1 MSTSTLNKPGT
12 LVNYRS
18 RDWMV
23 LPSDE
28 PELMRIKPLG
38 GSDEEETAIFLPL
51 QIPGEEVK
59 PSQFPEPTV
68 DQIGG
73 FQTARL
79 LFDASRLSFRNASGP
94 FRCMGKLSFRPR
106 SYQLVP
112 LVMSLKQELVRL
124 MIADDVG
131 IGKTVE
137 ALIVLKELM
146 ERGDIKRFA
155 VVCPPHLCEQWAQ
168 ELKDKLDI
176 EAEVIRSS
184 TAAKLDRLI
193 PDDNSIFHHVP
204 YQVVSI
210 DYIKADKRR
219 GIFINDCPDF
229 LIVDEAHT
237 CALPEGFS
245 SKSAQQRYSL
255 LHDLSKKKNRH
266 ILFLTATPHSGK
278 DSEFLSLMGLLNP
291 EFTTLNLDD
300 IEDRQ
305 KRRLAEHFIQRKRER
320 IKYWLNEHT
329 LFPKRDPKEIGYQL
343 TLNYHYFYQNTLRFA
358 REISMKASDNEQTQ
372 MLRSWAAIALI
383 RGVMSS
389 PAMAIEMLQNR
400 RNRLLEEDFQD
411 SIPTERQTLFGSLD
425 SSDDAPRKD
434 LMDALPMEKD
444 ELDAVEALIKEA
456 SILQQEQHDQ
466 KLKTTEKI
474 VKDWLKEGYNPI
486 VFCQYIPTA
495 NYVGNYLKEVLPKNV
510 HVEAITSELA
520 DEQRREKIAA
530 MEPSEKRVLVATD
543 CLSEG
548 INLQTLFTAV
558 LHYDLPWN
566 PNRLEQREGRV
577 DRFGQ
582 TAPDVKAYL
591 LYGQDNPM
599 DEFVMEVLIRKV
611 KEIQKTT
618 GVTIAIGE
626 DSENLMTKAAKQI
639 LFETKV
645 KDANQ
650 MRLFAEEEV
659 SNELEQARKKGEKL
673 KSIFAHENINP
684 ETIRKDLE
692 AVDEAIGDVET
703 VEHFVI
709 QSLEH
714 LGVSHTKEEHG
725 YRFQTANLP
734 AHLKNHF
741 QSEDLVRISFESP
754 TPRGYRYVGR
764 NHLFVEQ
771 LCHFMLALA
780 FDGHDKY
787 AGMAR
792 VAAIQTDA
800 VQVRTTLVM
809 FRVRNVI
816 KEVATKQEVISEEM
830 YLWGYRGIGEQL
842 ETLNY
847 TEGKDLLMKARSLVQ
862 ISEERQKSDLLREL
876 SNFDSLKEKFIEVAT
891 DRAEKL
897 VEAHGRFKEL
907 VGGRRYEKA
916 TPVLP
921 PDVMGVYI
929 LMPKPKAL

>member
-1 MSTSTLNKPGT
+1 MSGSTLNKPGT

-23 LPSDE
+23 LPSEDAD
-28 PELMRIKPLG
+28 LMRIKPLG
-38 GSDEEETAIFLPL
+38 GSDDEETAIYLPL
-51 QIPGEEVK
+51 QMPGEAVTS
-59 PSQFPEPTV
+59 SQFPAPTTE
-68 DQIGG
+68 QMGG
-73 FQTARL
+73 FQSARL

-112 LVMSLKQELVRL
+112 LVMALKQQVVRL

-131 IGKTVE
+131 IGKTIE

-146 ERGDIKRFA
+146 ERGDIKKFA

-176 EAEVIRSS
+176 EAEIIRSS
-184 TAAKLDRLI
+184 TAAKLDRTI
-193 PDDNSIFHHVP
+193 PDDHSVFHHIP

-219 GIFINDCPDF
+219 GIFINDCPEF

-237 CALPEGFS
+237 CAQPDGAK
-245 SKSAQQRYSL
+245 SKNAQQRFSL
-255 LHDLSKKKNRH
+255 INQLSEKKDRH
-266 ILFLTATPHSGK
+266 LVLLTATPHSGK
-278 DSEFLSLMGLLNP
+278 DSEFLSLMGLLKP
-291 EFTTLNLDD
+291 EFTQLNLDGIAD
-300 IEDRQ
+300 KE
-305 KRRLAEHFIQRKRER
+305 KRHLAQHFIQRKRER
-320 IKYWLNEHT
+320 IKYWLAEHT
-329 LFPKRDPKEIGYQL
+329 LFPERESKEIGYQL
-343 TLNYHYFYQNTLRFA
+343 SPEYQFFYRNILDFA
-358 REISMKASDNEQTQ
+358 RGISSKDASNVQTQ

-389 PAMAIEMLQNR
+389 PAMAAEMLQNR
-400 RNRLLEEDFQD
+400 KARLLDDDVQET
-411 SIPTERQTLFGSLD
+411 IPTERQTLFGNLD

-434 LMDALPMEKD
+434 LMDALPLEKD
-444 ELDAVEALIKEA
+444 ELSEIETLIKEA
-456 SILQQEQHDQ
+456 QLLQENQNDQ
-466 KLKTTEKI
+466 KIKSTLRLIKQ
-474 VKDWLKEGYNPI
+474 WLKEGFMPI
-486 VFCQYIPTA
+486 IFCQYIPTA
-495 NYVGNYLKEVLPKNV
+495 KYLGAFLKENLPKSV
-510 HVEAITSELA
+510 HVEAVTSELA
-520 DEQRREKIAA
+520 DEQRKEVIAA
-530 MEPSEKRVLVATD
+530 MEPAEKRVLVATD

-548 INLQTLFTAV
+548 INLQGLFTAV

-566 PNRLEQREGRV
+566 PNRIEQREGRV

-582 TAPDVKAYL
+582 ASVEVKTFM

-599 DEFVMEVLIRKV
+599 DEFVMEVLIRKI

-626 DSENLMTKAAKQI
+626 DSENLMTRAAKKI
-639 LFETKV
+639 LFESEAKES
-645 KDANQ
+645 KQ
-650 MRLFAEEEV
+650 MKLFAEEEV

-673 KSIFAHENINP
+673 RNIFAHESIKP
-684 ETIRKDLE
+684 ETIKKDLE
-692 AVDEAIGDVET
+692 AVDEAIGDVDT
-703 VEHFVI
+703 VEHFVM
-709 QSLEH
+709 QSLVH
-714 LGVSHTKEEHG
+714 LGTSFTKEKKG
-725 YRFQTANLP
+725 YRIQIANLP
-734 AHLKNHF
+734 PHLKGHF
-741 QSEDLVRISFESP
+741 KTKDIVQISFESP
-754 TPRGYRYVGR
+754 TPKGYRYVGR

-780 FDGHDKY
+780 FDGHEKY
-787 AGMAR
+787 ESLARMAE
-792 VAAIQTDA
+792 ILTDA
-800 VQVRTTLVM
+800 VTMRTTLVM

-816 KEVATKQEVISEEM
+816 KEVASKREVISEEM
-830 YLWGYRGIGEQL
+830 YLWGYRGIGEHI
-842 ETLNY
+842 ETIDY
-847 TEGKDLLMKARSLVQ
+847 TEGKKLLMEAKSLIQ
-862 ISEERQKSDLLREL
+862 ISDERQKVDLKQEL
-876 SNFDSLKEKFIEVAT
+876 NQFETLKERFVEVAT
-891 DRAEKL
+891 KRADNL

>member
-1 MSTSTLNKPGT
+1 MSVNTLNKPGI

-23 LPSDE
+23 LPSDDSD
-28 PELMRIKPLG
+28 LMRIKPLG
-38 GSDEEETAIFLPL
+38 GSDEEETAIYLPL
-51 QIPGEEVK
+51 QIPGEVVK
-59 PSQFPEPTV
+59 PSRFPEPTV

-73 FQTARL
+73 FHTAKL

-112 LVMSLKQELVRL
+112 LVMALKQNIVRL

-131 IGKTVE
+131 IGKTIE
-137 ALIVLKELM
+137 ALIILKELM

-176 EAEVIRSS
+176 EAEIIRSS
-184 TAAKLDRLI
+184 TAAKLDRKI
-193 PDDNSIFHHVP
+193 PDDNSVFYHVP

-219 GIFINDCPDF
+219 GVFINDCPEF

-237 CALPEGFS
+237 CALPEGAS
-245 SKSAQQRYSL
+245 SKSAQQRHSL
-255 LHDLSKKKNRH
+255 LYDLAQDDQRH
-266 ILFLTATPHSGK
+266 LLMLTATPHSGK
-278 DSEFLSLMGLLNP
+278 DSEFLSLIRLLNP
-291 EFTTLNLDD
+291 EFATLNLDGID
-300 IEDRQ
+300 DRQ
-305 KRRLAEHFIQRKRER
+305 KRKLANHFIQRKRER
-320 IKYWLNEHT
+320 IKFWLDEHT
-329 LFPKRDPKEIGYQL
+329 LFPNRDSKEIGYQL
-343 TLNYHYFYQNTLRFA
+343 SLEYHFFYQNVLHFA
-358 REISMKASDNEQTQ
+358 REISSKSSENLQTQ
-372 MLRSWAAIALI
+372 LLRSWAAIALI

-389 PAMAIEMLQNR
+389 PAMAAEMLQNR
-400 RNRLLEEDFQD
+400 KARLLEEDIKEN
-411 SIPTERQTLFGSLD
+411 IPTDRQTLFGNLEF
-425 SSDDAPRKD
+425 SDDTPRKD
-434 LMDALPMEKD
+434 LIDALPLAAEEISD
-444 ELDAVEALIKEA
+444 VETLIVEAQQ
-456 SILQQEQHDQ
+456 LQINQQDQ
-466 KLKTTEKI
+466 KVKTILKL
-474 VKDWLKEGYNPI
+474 VKESLKEGFNPI

-495 NYVGNYLKEVLPKNV
+495 NYVAAFLKGALPKNV
-510 HVEAITSELA
+510 HIEAVTSELA
-520 DEQRREKIAA
+520 DEQRREVIAA

-548 INLQTLFTAV
+548 INLQNLFTAV

-566 PNRLEQREGRV
+566 PNRIEQREGRV

-582 TAPDVKAYL
+582 SSKEVKTVM
-591 LYGQDNPM
+591 LYGKDNQM
-599 DEFVMEVLIRKV
+599 DEFVMEVLIRKI

-626 DSENLMTKAAKQI
+626 DSENLMTKATKKILFDAKPEEAKQ
-639 LFETKV
+639 TK
-645 KDANQ
+645 
-650 MRLFAEEEV
+650 LFAEEEV
-659 SNELEQARKKGEKL
+659 GNELEQARKKGEKL
-673 KSIFAHENINP
+673 RSIFAHESINP
-684 ETIRKDLE
+684 ETIRKDLK

-703 VEHFVI
+703 VEHFVM
-709 QSLEH
+709 QSLDH
-714 LGVSHTKEEHG
+714 LGVSYTRETQG
-725 YRFQTANLP
+725 YRLQTANLP
-734 AHLKNHF
+734 LHLKNHF
-741 QSEDLVRISFESP
+741 PPQDIVRISFESP
-754 TPRGYRYVGR
+754 TPKGYRYIGR

-780 FDGHDKY
+780 FDGHEKY
-787 AGMAR
+787 DSLAR
-792 VAAIQTDA
+792 VAEIQSDA
-800 VQVRTTLVM
+800 VQIRTVLVM

-816 KEVATKQEVISEEM
+816 KEIASKREVISEEM
-830 YLWGYRGIGEQL
+830 YLWGYRGVGDNIQ
-842 ETLNY
+842 TLDY
-847 TEGKDLLMKARSLVQ
+847 AEGKNLLMEARSLVQ
-862 ISEERQKSDLLREL
+862 ISDERQQSDLLYEL
-876 SNFDSLKEKFIEVAT
+876 SNFDSLKDRFIEVAT

-897 VEAHGRFKEL
+897 VEAHSRFKEL

>member
-1 MSTSTLNKPGT
+1 MSVSTLNKPGT

-23 LPSDE
+23 LPSDD
-28 PELMRIKPLG
+28 PDLMRIKPLG

-51 QIPGEEVK
+51 QMPGEEVK
-59 PSQFPEPTV
+59 SSQFPEPTA

-73 FQTARL
+73 FGTAKL

-112 LVMSLKQELVRL
+112 LVMALKHDVVRL
-124 MIADDVG
+124 MVADDVG
-131 IGKTVE
+131 IGKTIE
-137 ALIVLKELM
+137 ALIILKELM

-176 EAEVIRSS
+176 EAEIIRSS
-184 TAAKLDRLI
+184 TAAKLDRMI
-193 PDDNSIFHHVP
+193 PDDNSVFHHVP

-219 GIFINDCPDF
+219 GIFINDCPEF

-237 CALPEGFS
+237 CALPEGAS
-245 SKSAQQRYSL
+245 SKSAQQRYAL
-255 LHDLSKKKNRH
+255 LHDLAKDEKRN
-266 ILFLTATPHSGK
+266 IVFLTATPHSGK
-278 DSEFLSLMGLLNP
+278 DSEFLSLMGLLNTN
-291 EFTTLNLDD
+291 FTNLNLDRID
-300 IEDRQ
+300 DKE
-305 KRRLAEHFIQRKRER
+305 KRKLANQFIQRKRER
-320 IKYWLNEHT
+320 IRKWLDENT
-329 LFPKRDPKEIGYQL
+329 PFPERTSKEIGYQL
-343 TLNYHYFYQNTLRFA
+343 SLDYNYFYQNILRFA
-358 REISMKASDNEQTQ
+358 RDISSKESDNRQTQ

-400 RNRLLEEDFQD
+400 KARLLEEELQEA
-411 SIPTERQTLFGSLD
+411 IPTDRQALFGSLE
-425 SSDDAPRKD
+425 SSDDSPRKD
-434 LMDALPMEKD
+434 LMAALPLEEE
-444 ELDAVEALIKEA
+444 ELSDIENLIKEA
-456 SILQQEQHDQ
+456 DLLKTNHQDQ
-466 KLKTTEKI
+466 KVQTALKLVNDDLTNG
-474 VKDWLKEGYNPI
+474 LNPI

-495 NYVGNYLKEVLPKNV
+495 KYVAAFLKEALPKGV
-510 HVEAITSELA
+510 HVEAVTSEYA
-520 DEQRREKIAA
+520 DEQRREVIAA

-548 INLQTLFTAV
+548 INLQELFTAV
-558 LHYDLPWN
+558 IHYDLPWN

-582 TAPDVKAYL
+582 TSEEVKTYL
-591 LYGQDNPM
+591 LYGQNNPM

-626 DSENLMTKAAKQI
+626 DSENLMTKAAKKI
-639 LFETKV
+639 LFDAKPQE
-645 KDANQ
+645 ANQ
-650 MRLFAEEEV
+650 MKLFAEEEV
-659 SNELEQARKKGEKL
+659 SNELELARKKGEKIRN
-673 KSIFAHENINP
+673 IFAHEGIKP

-703 VEHFVI
+703 VEHFVM
-709 QSLEH
+709 QALEH
-714 LGVSHTKEEHG
+714 IGVSYSREGQG

-734 AHLKNHF
+734 PHLKNHF
-741 QSEDLVRISFESP
+741 PTQDVVKVSFESP
-754 TPRGYRYVGR
+754 TPKGFRYVGR

-771 LCHFMLALA
+771 LCHFMMALA
-780 FDGHDKY
+780 FDGHEKY
-787 AGMAR
+787 DALAR

-800 VQVRTTLVM
+800 VELRTTLVV

-816 KEVATKQEVISEEM
+816 KEVASKREVISEEM
-830 YLWGYRGIGEQL
+830 YLWGYRGVGENIQ
-842 ETLNY
+842 TLDY
-847 TEGKDLLMKARSLVQ
+847 TEGKKLLMEARSLMQ
-862 ISEERQKSDLLREL
+862 ISEERQKADLLQEF
-876 SNFDSLKEKFIEVAT
+876 NHFDKLKERFIDVAT